1 MNSPLKNGQKM
12 YAKVLVQRELGCC
25 RFAHERMANILRHW
39 RNAHQN
45 YNKHRLLP
53 PSDGHSR

>member
-1 MNSPLKNGQKM
+1 MDKKM